1 MYTMFVSNNRAWFH
15 LWRKKNMLKLRKVS
29 KYFENDS
36 LQNFLLVSLT
46 LLTAQLVEGSHI

>member
-1 MYTMFVSNNRAWFH
+1 
-15 LWRKKNMLKLRKVS
+15 MLKLRKVS

-46 LLTAQLVEGSHI
+46 LLTAQQQILALFYNLVALFLA